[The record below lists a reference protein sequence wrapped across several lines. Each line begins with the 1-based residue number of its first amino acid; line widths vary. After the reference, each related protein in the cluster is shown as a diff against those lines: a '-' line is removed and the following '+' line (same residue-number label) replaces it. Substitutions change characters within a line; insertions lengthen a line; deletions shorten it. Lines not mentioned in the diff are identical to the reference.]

1 MLTAP
6 ATTRPNARLGA
17 AIAVLL
23 AAAIWPGTIRA
34 QTMAHET
41 SPDRTPPEST
51 TASPAASD
59 QTEEQTVEAES
70 SASEASD
77 DDRADD
83 PAPHAETFFGDA
95 HRRRIYREG
104 KRDVRTA
111 ALRTALF
118 PGLGN
123 FYANQY
129 FIGGVNASLM
139 GFTAILVPYGLVTDQ
154 PGFAWAGLGVA
165 AAAYTSGFITSA
177 IGVKRYN
184 RRLRRRLRITDP
196 EGESARRSRSP
207 WAIPRAPVINVRL
220 PF

>member
-6 ATTRPNARLGA
+6 ATTRPAARLGA

-23 AAAIWPGTIRA
+23 AAAIWPGAIRA
-34 QTMAHET
+34 QAMAHES
-41 SPDRTPPEST
+41 SPDRSPPESANAT
-51 TASPAASD
+51 PPGSDETDEENSEPETSSPD
-59 QTEEQTVEAES
+59 T
-70 SASEASD
+70 SD

-83 PAPHAETFFGDA
+83 PAPHEETFFGDA

-129 FIGGVNASLM
+129 FIGGINASLM

-184 RRLRRRLRITDP
+184 RRLRRRLRITAP
-196 EGESARRSRSP
+196 EDEMARGSRSP
-207 WAIPRAPVINVRL
+207 WTIPRAPVINLRV